1 MSPEGIG
8 PDQEK
13 RIESKRV
20 PSGQPRDRSRP
31 SRLKPARSATRC
43 DDTFSG
49 CARSSMRSIPSSS
62 NAQRA
67 TSRTARVAK
76 PRPRADARRK
86 YDAFAI

>member
-31 SRLKPARSATRC
+31 SRLKPARSA
-43 DDTFSG
+43 
-49 CARSSMRSIPSSS
+49 
-62 NAQRA
+62 
-67 TSRTARVAK
+67 SRTARVAK

-86 YDAFAI
+86 YDASAI